1 MQHADHIDTL
11 FRLKNINYSEK
22 TMSDELKPSETIDC
36 VGLYCPQPL
45 FQTRKAI
52 DNLKSGE
59 ILEVLADDP
68 GAESDLKSF
77 ARRTG
82 HRIVL
87 TERLSEGILRFLIEK
102 G

>member
-1 MQHADHIDTL
+1 
-11 FRLKNINYSEK
+11 
-22 TMSDELKPSETIDC
+22 MSDELNPSESIDC

-52 DNLKSGE
+52 DKLESGE

-68 GAESDLKSF
+68 GAESDLNSF

-82 HRIVL
+82 HKIVL

-102 G
+102 E